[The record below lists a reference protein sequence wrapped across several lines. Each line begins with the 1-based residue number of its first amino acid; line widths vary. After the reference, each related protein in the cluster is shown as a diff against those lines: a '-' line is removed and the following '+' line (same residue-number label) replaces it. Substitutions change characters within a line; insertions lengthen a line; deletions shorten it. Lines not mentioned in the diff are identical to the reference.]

1 MTTPGHY
8 PDGEGDQE
16 VGQEDVEPDLQSW
29 TGRRGGHHNQVLTT
43 NSKSDRPDGQL

>member
-16 VGQEDVEPDLQSW
+16 VGQQDVEPDLHSW
-29 TGRRGGHHNQVLTT
+29 TQRRSEHHRNITT
-43 NSKSDRPDGQL
+43 L